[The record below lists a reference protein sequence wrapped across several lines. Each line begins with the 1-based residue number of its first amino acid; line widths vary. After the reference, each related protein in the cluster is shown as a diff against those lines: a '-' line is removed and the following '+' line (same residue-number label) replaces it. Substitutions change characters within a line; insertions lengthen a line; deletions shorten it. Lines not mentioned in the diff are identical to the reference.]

1 MSAEDLEL
9 AEQFLSALA
18 NAAETGDRDALY
30 RFLDTD
36 VTWLTP
42 QRDLRGI
49 EEVRNELTWVAR
61 HDNLDVEFE
70 QALTDLG
77 DGAVVTDVHETYR
90 IKKTGDF
97 AYTRDRRIE
106 LTIRDGK
113 VARYEMRVVG

>member
-70 QALTDLG
+70 RALTDLG
-77 DGAVVTDVHETYR
+77 DGAIVTDVHETYR
-90 IKKTGDF
+90 MKKTGDF

-106 LTIRDGK
+106 LTIREGK
-113 VARYEMRVVG
+113 VARYQMRVVG

>member
-77 DGAVVTDVHETYR
+77 DGAVVADVHETYR